1 MIVVVKND
9 LNRGVFLVANALGD
23 LYCCV
28 MKLVNVRTNKK
39 LKLCPVLFS
48 ENGNIAEL
56 PSCYLKAKSETNR
69 HPVGVI
75 LLYADHIKSFCDY
88 LESLDI
94 YSGHSIDDILCGISR
109 SVISTYLVQLAGQ
122 GYERSYIR
130 LRETIISGMF
140 TWLASAEG
148 GRARASSGFE
158 NKRLDT
164 PKPKRK
170 RPRYVTQEQ
179 LCKLLLRMYWESQRC
194 AVHALYDM
202 GLRVSELVRITK
214 DDIDELD
221 DFPRELAYLPLMVRG
236 SKGAGGEI
244 KERTVI
250 ITRAVYSRIKKYHSS
265 PQYRF
270 AYYEGDKPAFLN
282 TLGRAMTTKGV
293 QKFIADSAKRVG
305 FKPRSISPH
314 RLRHGTALTF
324 LTGELGDDHIQK
336 LILIKEQ
343 FGHEQLSTTNIYA
356 GVSPFLFVDELGAR
370 YVKPRYL
377 EAKKIYDTT
386 YLSRSKEKK

>member
-1 MIVVVKND
+1 M
-9 LNRGVFLVANALGD
+9 LGVFFIV
-23 LYCCV
+23 CR
-28 MKLVNVRTNKK
+28 MKVVNIRTKKK
-39 LKLCPVLFS
+39 LKLCPVFFS
-48 ENGNIAEL
+48 KDGGIAEL
-56 PSCYLKAKSETNR
+56 PSAYLKAKSETNK

-75 LLYADHIKSFCDY
+75 LLYADHIRFFCEY

-94 YSGHSIDDILCGISR
+94 YSGYTIDDILCGISR

-130 LRETIISGMF
+130 LRETIISGLF
-140 TWLASAEG
+140 VWLASKEG
-148 GRARASSGFE
+148 GHARENSSFE
-158 NKRLDT
+158 NKKLDT

-179 LCKLLLRMYWESQRC
+179 VCKLLIGMYWESQRC

-214 DDIDELD
+214 DDIDKL
-221 DFPRELAYLPLMVRG
+221 REIPANLAYLPLMVRG
-236 SKGAGGEI
+236 SKGAAGEI

-250 ITRAVYSRIKKYHSS
+250 VTRAMYSRIIKYHSS

-270 AYYEGDKPAFLN
+270 ASYKGVKPAFLN
-282 TLGRAMTTKGV
+282 TIGRPMTVEGL
-293 QKFIADSAKRVG
+293 QKLIADAAKRVG
-305 FKPRSISPH
+305 FKAKSISPH

-336 LILIKEQ
+336 MILIKEQ
-343 FGHEQLSTTNIYA
+343 FGHESISTTNIYA
-356 GVSPFLFVDELGAR
+356 GVSPLLFVDELGER
-370 YVKPRYL
+370 HVKPRFI
-377 EAKKIYDTT
+377 EAKKIYELT